1 MEILHTVLKLVQRTT
16 HYYLINE
23 YITGKNSDELLK
35 LQEKREE
42 NQMKYDLDWYE
53 SNSLH
58 SQIEKFVNVNP

>member
-23 YITGKNSDELLK
+23 YFTGKNSDELLK